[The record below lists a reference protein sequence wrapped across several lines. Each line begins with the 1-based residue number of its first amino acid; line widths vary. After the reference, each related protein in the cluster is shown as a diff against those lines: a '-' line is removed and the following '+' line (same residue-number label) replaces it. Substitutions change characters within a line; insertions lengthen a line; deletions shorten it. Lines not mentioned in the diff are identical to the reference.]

1 MEEKENLP
9 PNGKASFLETRDLL
23 RHPITREDFGQ
34 PGHDG
39 DANYVTWLAAG
50 RAKQMPAA
58 SENLPPLPEPW
69 LTHDRDL
76 RPLLVGPCFHADQM
90 REFGALCARMAR
102 EEAAKVCEGLIPEM
116 EDGVREDSYA
126 ATALRCAAAIR
137 KG

>member
-9 PNGKASFLETRDLL
+9 PLPANHVA
-23 RHPITREDFGQ
+23 RENALGE
-34 PGHDG
+34 
-39 DANYVTWLAAG
+39 VLWE
-50 RAKQMPAA
+50 
-58 SENLPPLPEPW
+58 SEE
-69 LTHDRDL
+69 
-76 RPLLVGPCFHADQM
+76 GPYTADQM
-90 REFGALCARMAR
+90 REYGALCARMAR